1 MTGASRYARVAR
13 GRNAPVAKKKKKV
26 IHADHEVDGFTVMF
40 TALSMIVLAF
50 FIVLNALATI
60 NNLKVK
66 KALASLYGSFGP
78 LSGGNN
84 IEAKK
89 VLKVHEK
96 TAAKK
101 QVKAKNYRSFLSR
114 QELDPGIEFLERDDS
129 FTVALR
135 DDLLFQAGITQVNPR
150 MFKELNKIG
159 QIISDIGQPVTI
171 AGYSD
176 PSTPGPG
183 VSNQELSIRRAL
195 LVRNYLV
202 NAAGVDPQKVLVE
215 GRGIE
220 MSPTL
225 AADPTFDAKKDNHR
239 RRRVELIWG
248 NKD

>member
-1 MTGASRYARVAR
+1 M
-13 GRNAPVAKKKKKV
+13 AKKKVKKV
-26 IHADHEVDGFTVMF
+26 PGEHKPDSFVIMF
-40 TALSMIVLAF
+40 TSLSMIVLAF

-78 LSGGNN
+78 LSGGRN
-84 IEAKK
+84 IEAQQEVKI
-89 VLKVHEK
+89 HEK
-96 TAAKK
+96 SARAKQK
-101 QVKAKNYRSFLSR
+101 KMQNYRSFISR
-114 QELDPGIEFLERDDS
+114 QNLDPGIEFLERDDS

-135 DDLLFQAGITQVNPR
+135 DDLLFHAGLTQVNPR

-159 QIISDIGQPVTI
+159 VIIRDIGQPLTI

-176 PSTPGPG
+176 PTNPGRDT
-183 VSNQELSIRRAL
+183 SNEELSLRRAI

-202 NAAGVDPQKVLVE
+202 NAAAVDPLLLSVE

-225 AADPTFDAKKDNHR
+225 ATDPTYDPKTQIAR
-239 RRRVELIWG
+239 RRRVELVWG
-248 NKD
+248 AVD

>member
-1 MTGASRYARVAR
+1 M
-13 GRNAPVAKKKKKV
+13 AKKKKK
-26 IHADHEVDGFTVMF
+26 IIYADHEVDGFTVMF

-84 IEAKK
+84 IEPKK

-96 TAAKK
+96 AAKK
-101 QVKAKNYRSFLSR
+101 RQTKNDNYRSFLNR
-114 QELDPGIEFLERDDS
+114 QKLDPGIEFLERDDS

-135 DDLLFQAGITQVNPR
+135 DDLLFHAGITQVNPR

-159 QIISDIGQPVTI
+159 RIISEIGQPVTI

-176 PSTPGPG
+176 PTAPGRG

-202 NAAGVDPQKVLVE
+202 NAAGVDPMKLSVQ
-215 GRGIE
+215 GRGVE
-220 MSPTL
+220 MSPSL
-225 AADPTFDAKKDNHR
+225 AADPAFDPKAHFYR

-248 NKD
+248 EMD

>member
-1 MTGASRYARVAR
+1 M
-13 GRNAPVAKKKKKV
+13 AKKKKKV
-26 IHADHEVDGFTVMF
+26 IYADHEVNGFTVMF

-78 LSGGNN
+78 LSGGKN
-84 IEAKK
+84 IEPEK
-89 VLKVHEK
+89 VLRVHEK
-96 TAAKK
+96 AAIK
-101 QVKAKNYRSFLSR
+101 QQKANQNYRSFLSR
-114 QELDPGIEFLERDDS
+114 QQLDPGIEFLERDDS

-135 DDLLFQAGITQVNPR
+135 DDLLFRAGITKVNPR

-159 QIISDIGQPVTI
+159 RIIAEIGQPVTI

-176 PSTPGPG
+176 PSTPGRG

-202 NAAGVDPQKVLVE
+202 NAAGVDPTKLFVE
-215 GRGIE
+215 GRGVE
-220 MSPTL
+220 MSPSL
-225 AADPTFDAKKDNHR
+225 AADPTFDPKVHFHR

-248 NKD
+248 NTD